1 MKNNFNSSYN
11 INSPNKKNLNPF
23 DIKKYNTPKIKENFH
38 QLNNNNTNNDNYNKN
53 KIIYQAFEE
62 NINNQ
67 TKNINKNTFEKTN
80 KNSKISNKSSND
92 YSLYNDIFNKIS
104 NLKNKNLR
112 SSSEKSFSNDENFY
126 FSKSNN
132 HNSSKIKITNIL
144 NNGYS
149 KTLENDNDIIKNLEK
164 NFDDF
169 FNKQNNF
176 KKNQINNS
184 NKNSINKNSI
194 QNQLIENNKEKIQR
208 NQNFLLNNN
217 KTFDKNQIKILEFKK
232 FNKQYINEKFNQN
245 LTLETENSKMSKQ
258 NSFQQKRIRSKENI
272 KNSFNKYSP
281 KKLSKKPLILEK
293 YFDDNNEE
301 EDPYKLIEILKEEN
315 SRLNI
320 ELTKF
325 KKLSYN
331 LQNIIK
337 NLISKFNFKTK
348 NYNAN
353 NKICKNEIN
362 VEYYK
367 NNSFDKEFY
376 LFLKENKNLDTNK
389 INYKKLFENTDKT
402 IHNIEVENKY
412 LFVKTKKLK
421 KLIDDFIIDKENN
434 FSYINNTSSLNNTD
448 IEKNNIKFNDNILN
462 QREYFYFDN

>member
-1 MKNNFNSSYN
+1 
-11 INSPNKKNLNPF
+11 
-23 DIKKYNTPKIKENFH
+23 
-38 QLNNNNTNNDNYNKN
+38 
-53 KIIYQAFEE
+53 
-62 NINNQ
+62 
-67 TKNINKNTFEKTN
+67 
-80 KNSKISNKSSND
+80 
-92 YSLYNDIFNKIS
+92 
-104 NLKNKNLR
+104 
-112 SSSEKSFSNDENFY
+112 
-126 FSKSNN
+126 
-132 HNSSKIKITNIL
+132 
-144 NNGYS
+144 
-149 KTLENDNDIIKNLEK
+149 
-164 NFDDF
+164 
-169 FNKQNNF
+169 
-176 KKNQINNS
+176 
-184 NKNSINKNSI
+184 
-194 QNQLIENNKEKIQR
+194 
-208 NQNFLLNNN
+208 
-217 KTFDKNQIKILEFKK
+217 
-232 FNKQYINEKFNQN
+232 
-245 LTLETENSKMSKQ
+245 MSKQ

>member
-11 INSPNKKNLNPF
+11 INSPNKNKSNNF
-23 DIKKYNTPKIKENFH
+23 DIKRYNSPQIKEDFN
-38 QLNNNNTNNDNYNKN
+38 QLSNNKNNDINNKN

-62 NINNQ
+62 NINKQINNKN
-67 TKNINKNTFEKTN
+67 KNILDKTN
-80 KNSKISNKSSND
+80 KTSKKSNLNNND
-92 YSLYNDIFNKIS
+92 YNLYNEIFTKIS

-132 HNSSKIKITNIL
+132 HNSSKIKIKNIL

-149 KTLENDNDIIKNLEK
+149 KTLENDQNIIKNLEK
-164 NFDDF
+164 NFEDF
-169 FNKQNNF
+169 FNKQYSL

-184 NKNSINKNSI
+184 NKNSINKNLI
-194 QNQLIENNKEKIQR
+194 QKQLIENNKEKIQR
-208 NQNFLLNNN
+208 NKNFLFNNN
-217 KTFDKNQIKILEFKK
+217 KTFDNNQIKILAFKK
-232 FNKQYINEKFNQN
+232 YNKKNKNEKFNQN
-245 LTLETENSKMSKQ
+245 LTLETENSKISKQ
-258 NSFQQKRIRSKENI
+258 NSFQQKRIKSKENI
-272 KNSFNKYSP
+272 KNSFKNYSP
-281 KKLSKKPLILEK
+281 KKINKKPLLLKK
-293 YFDDNNEE
+293 YFNDNNEN

-315 SRLNI
+315 FRLNK

-337 NLISKFNFKTK
+337 NLISKINFRTK
-348 NYNAN
+348 NYNAI

-362 VEYYK
+362 MEYCK

-376 LFLKENKNLDTNK
+376 LFLNENKNLDTNK

-412 LFVKTKKLK
+412 LFIKTNKLK
-421 KLIDDFIIDKENN
+421 KLIDDYIIDKENN
-434 FSYINNTSSLNNTD
+434 FSYINNTTTLNNTD
-448 IEKNNIKFNDNILN
+448 IEKNNIKLNKNISN
-462 QREYFYFDN
+462 QREYFYYNN